1 MPIAITEEHRALA
14 QSVADFLTDHQT
26 RAAARGLLDAEVD
39 ALPAFWGE
47 LANLGLLGLHVPE
60 ELGGSGFGLPETLVV
75 AEQMGRHLAPGPF
88 VPTVI
93 TSAVLAAAGPD
104 ELQKRLL
111 PGLADGSV
119 IGAAAL
125 GGEVTYAD
133 GAATGKAGVVI
144 SGHLADVLLVPAGDD
159 VLVVEKSAGGVR
171 AKVPANLDQSR
182 RAARVTLDAATAT
195 VLPGARRLLT
205 DVARAVLAA
214 EAVGVASE
222 TTQQAAE
229 YAKVRQQFGRPIATF
244 QAVKHHCANMLV
256 AAELATAATWDAGRA
271 GIGGGDQ
278 FSYTAAIAAVL
289 AVPAAVGNA
298 NLNIQ
303 VHGGIGFTW
312 EHDAHLY
319 LRRAAAVAA
328 VLDTEQAAIEVTGL
342 VRQGVRRAAAIE
354 LPPEAEPVRAAI
366 GPDVARLR
374 DLAGE
379 QRKQALIDTG
389 YAMPHWPKPWGRDAT
404 AIEQLVIEQEF
415 TAAGIKRP
423 SLGIT
428 SWIILT
434 LIQHASP
441 DQVARWVRPALSQ
454 DVIWCQLFSEPGAG
468 SDAAG
473 IRTRATR
480 TEQGWRINGQKV
492 WTSGAHEADFGL
504 ATVRTN
510 PDAPKHEGITMMV
523 IDMHA
528 PGVTV
533 RPLKMPNG
541 DSNFN
546 EVFFDD
552 VFVADSDVVGP
563 VDGGWTVARATLG
576 NESVSIGGGDGG
588 RIMPAEAFIAPL
600 DAHPERLA
608 GGAGRVGRHIART
621 HMMGVLNQRSAYRAL
636 ASAGAGDGQGRGPG
650 PEGNITKLLLSEIGH
665 ETAAIM
671 AELAGPDGAFLEGK
685 GAMAAMLVLMNRAM
699 SIAGGTSEIKRNQ
712 IAERIL
718 GLPRDPLIR

>member
-1 MPIAITEEHRALA
+1 MSIAITEEHRALA
-14 QSVADFLTDHQT
+14 QSVADFLTNHQS
-26 RAAARGLLDAEVD
+26 RAAARGLLDAEMD
-39 ALPAFWGE
+39 ALPAFWAE

-75 AEQMGRHLAPGPF
+75 AEQMGRYLAPGPF

-104 ELQKRLL
+104 ELRKRLL

-125 GGEVTYAD
+125 GGEVTCTD

-159 VLVVEKSAGGVR
+159 VLVVEKSAGGVQAR
-171 AKVPANLDQSR
+171 VPANLDQSR

-214 EAVGVASE
+214 EAVGVAAE

-328 VLDTEQAAIEVTGL
+328 MLDTEQAAIEVTGL
-342 VRQGVRRAAAIE
+342 VRRGVRRAAAIE

-374 DLAGE
+374 DLAGDA
-379 QRKQALIDTG
+379 RKQELIEGG

-434 LIQHASP
+434 LIQHAGP

-480 TEQGWRINGQKV
+480 SDQGWRINGQKV
-492 WTSGAHEADFGL
+492 WTSGAHVADFGL

-541 DSNFN
+541 NSEFN

-552 VFVADSDVVGP
+552 VFVPDSDVVGP

-588 RIMPAEAFIAPL
+588 RVMPAEAFIAPL

-621 HMMGVLNQRSAYRAL
+621 HMMSVLNQRSAYRAL
-636 ASAGAGDGQGRGPG
+636 AAAGDGRGPG

-671 AELAGPDGAFLEGK
+671 AELAGPDGAFLEGR
-685 GAMAAMLVLMNRAM
+685 GAMGAGLMLMNRAL

>member
-1 MPIAITEEHRALA
+1 
-14 QSVADFLTDHQT
+14 
-26 RAAARGLLDAEVD
+26 
-39 ALPAFWGE
+39 
-47 LANLGLLGLHVPE
+47 
-60 ELGGSGFGLPETLVV
+60 
-75 AEQMGRHLAPGPF
+75 
-88 VPTVI
+88 VI

-104 ELQKRLL
+104 ELRKRLL

-125 GGEVTYAD
+125 GGAVTYAD
-133 GAATGKAGVVI
+133 GAAAGGPGKSGTAAGGPGKSGTAAGGPGKSGTATGKAGVVI

-159 VLVVEKSAGGVR
+159 VLVVETSAGGVQ
-171 AKVPANLDQSR
+171 ATVPANLDPSR
-182 RAARVTLDAATAT
+182 RAARVTLDAAAAT
-195 VLPGARRLLT
+195 VLPGARGLLA

-214 EAVGVASE
+214 EATGVAAE
-222 TTQQAAE
+222 TAQQAAE
-229 YAKVRQQFGRPIATF
+229 YAKIRHQFGRPIATF

-271 GIGGGDQ
+271 GTGGGDQ

-312 EHDAHLY
+312 EHDAQLY

-342 VRQGVRRAAAIE
+342 VRGGVRRAAAIE

-366 GPDVARLR
+366 APDVARLR

-379 QRKQALIDTG
+379 QRKQALVDSG
-389 YAMPHWPKPWGRDAT
+389 YAMPNWPKPWGRDAS
-404 AIEQLVIEQEF
+404 AVEQLVIEQEF
-415 TAAGIKRP
+415 AAAGIKRP

-454 DVIWCQLFSEPGAG
+454 EVVWCQLFSEPGAG

-492 WTSGAHEADFGL
+492 WTSGAHVADFGL

-528 PGVTV
+528 PGVTI

-541 DSNFN
+541 NSEFN

-552 VFVADSDVVGP
+552 VLVSDSEVVGP

-588 RIMPAEAFIAPL
+588 RTMPAEAFIAPL

-621 HMMGVLNQRSAYRAL
+621 HVMSVLNQRSAYRAV
-636 ASAGAGDGQGRGPG
+636 AGGGPG

-671 AELAGPDGAFLEGK
+671 AELAGPDGAFLEGP
-685 GAMAAMLVLMNRAM
+685 GAMGAALILMNRAL

-712 IAERIL
+712 IAERIG
-718 GLPRDPLIR
+718 GLPRDPLIK

>member
-1 MPIAITEEHRALA
+1 MSIAISEEHRALA
-14 QSVADFLTDHQT
+14 KTVAAFLTDQQS
-26 RAAARGLLDAEVD
+26 RAAARSLLTAEAD
-39 ALPAFWGE
+39 TLPAFWAE
-47 LANLGLLGLHVPE
+47 LGSLGLLGLHVPE

-75 AEQMGRHLAPGPF
+75 AEQMGRYLAPGPF

-93 TSAVLAAAGPD
+93 TSAVLAVAGPED
-104 ELQKRLL
+104 LQKRLL

-125 GGEVTYAD
+125 GGTVTYA
-133 GAATGKAGVVI
+133 GGTATGKVGVVI
-144 SGHLADVLLVPAGDD
+144 SGHLADVMLIPAGDD
-159 VLVVEKSAGGVR
+159 VLVVEKSAGGVQ
-171 AKVPANLDQSR
+171 AEVPANLDQSR
-182 RAARVTLDAATAT
+182 RAARVRLDAAPAT
-195 VLPGARRLLT
+195 VLPGARGLLT
-205 DVARAVLAA
+205 DVARVVLAA
-214 EAVGVASE
+214 EAVGLAAE
-222 TTQQAAE
+222 TTEQAAE

-244 QAVKHHCANMLV
+244 QAVKHHCANMLA
-256 AAELATAATWDAGRA
+256 AAELATAAAWDAGRA

-278 FSYTAAIAAVL
+278 SSYTAAIAAVL

-319 LRRAAAVAA
+319 LRRAAAIAA
-328 VLDTEQAAIEVTGL
+328 VLDTEQAAIEVTDL
-342 VRQGVRRAAAIE
+342 VRRGVRRTAAVE
-354 LPPEAEPVRAAI
+354 LPAEAEPVRAAI

-379 QRKQALIDTG
+379 ERKQALIEGG
-389 YAMPHWPKPWGRDAT
+389 YAMPHWPRPWGRDAT
-404 AIEQLVIEQEF
+404 AMEQLVIEQEF
-415 TAAGIKRP
+415 AAARIKRP

-480 TEQGWRINGQKV
+480 VERDREAGGGWLINGQKV
-492 WTSGAHEADFGL
+492 WTSGAHLADFGL

-541 DSNFN
+541 ASEFN

-552 VFVADSDVVGP
+552 VFVPDSDVVGP

-588 RIMPAEAFIAPL
+588 RTMPAEAFIGPL

-621 HMMGVLNQRSAYRAL
+621 QMMGVLNQRSAYRAV
-636 ASAGAGDGQGRGPG
+636 AGGGPG
-650 PEGNITKLLLSEIGH
+650 PEGNITKLLLSELGH

-671 AELAGPDGAFLEGK
+671 AELAGPDAAFLDGG
-685 GAMAAMLVLMNRAM
+685 GALGAGLMLMNRAL

-718 GLPRDPLIR
+718 GLPRDPLIK

>member
-1 MPIAITEEHRALA
+1 MSIAISEEHRALA
-14 QSVADFLTDHQT
+14 QTVAGFLTNQQS
-26 RAAARGLLDAEVD
+26 RAKARSLLDAESD
-39 ALPAFWGE
+39 GLPTFWAE
-47 LANLGLLGLHVPE
+47 LAGLGLLGLHIPE
-60 ELGGSGFGLPETLVV
+60 ERGGSGFGLPETLVV

-93 TSAVLAAAGPD
+93 TSAVLSATGPG

-111 PGLADGSV
+111 PSLADGTM
-119 IGAAAL
+119 IGATAL

-133 GAATGKAGVVI
+133 GTATGPVGVVI
-144 SGHLADVLLVPAGDD
+144 SGHLADVLLVPVGDD
-159 VLVVEKSAGGVR
+159 VLVIETAAGGVR
-171 AKVPANLDQSR
+171 AEVPANLDQSR
-182 RAARVTLDAATAT
+182 RAARVTLDAAAAT
-195 VLPGARRLLT
+195 VLPGARGRLT
-205 DVARAVLAA
+205 DVARAVFAA
-214 EAVGVASE
+214 EATGVAAE
-222 TTQQAAE
+222 TTEQAAG
-229 YAKVRQQFGRPIATF
+229 YAKVREQFGRPIATF

-278 FSYTAAIAAVL
+278 FSYTAAIAATL
-289 AVPAAVGNA
+289 AVAAAVGNA
-298 NLNIQ
+298 SLNIQ

-319 LRRAAAVAA
+319 LRRAAAIAA
-328 VLDTEQAAIEVTGL
+328 VLSAEQAAIEVTDL
-342 VRQGVRRAAAIE
+342 VRRGVRRAAAID
-354 LPPEAEPVRAAI
+354 LPAEAEPIRAAI

-374 DLAGE
+374 DLPGDA
-379 QRKQALIDTG
+379 RKQALIETG
-389 YAMPHWPKPWGRDAT
+389 YAMPNWPKPWGRDA
-404 AIEQLVIEQEF
+404 AALEQLVIEQEF
-415 TAAGIKRP
+415 AAAGIKRP

-428 SWIILT
+428 GWIILT

-441 DQVARWVRPALSQ
+441 DQVARWVRPALNQ
-454 DVIWCQLFSEPGAG
+454 DVTWCQLFSEPGAG

-480 TEQGWRINGQKV
+480 VNGAGDGGGGWRINGQKV
-492 WTSGAHEADFGL
+492 WTSGAHLADYGL

-510 PDAPKHEGITMMV
+510 PDVPKHQGITMMV

-533 RPLKMPNG
+533 RRLKMPTG
-541 DSNFN
+541 ESDFN

-552 VFVADSDVVGP
+552 VFVPDTDVVGP
-563 VDGGWTVARATLG
+563 IDGGWTVARATLG

-588 RIMPAEAFIAPL
+588 MTMPVGAFIAPF
-600 DAHPERLA
+600 DAHQERLA
-608 GGAGRVGRHIART
+608 GGAGRIGRHISRT
-621 HMMGVLNQRSAYRAL
+621 HAMGVLNQRSAFRAV
-636 ASAGAGDGQGRGPG
+636 AGGGPG

-671 AELAGPDGAFLEGK
+671 ADLAGPDAAFLD
-685 GAMAAMLVLMNRAM
+685 GAGGLAATLVLLHRAM

-718 GLPRDPLIR
+718 GLPRDPLIK

>member
-1 MPIAITEEHRALA
+1 MSIAITEEHRALA
-14 QSVADFLTDHQT
+14 HSVADFLTNHQP
-26 RAAARGLLDAEVD
+26 RAAARSLLDAEVD
-39 ALPAFWGE
+39 ALPAFWAE

-60 ELGGSGFGLPETLVV
+60 DLGGSGFGLPETLVV
-75 AEQMGRHLAPGPF
+75 AEQTGRYLAPGPF

-104 ELQKRLL
+104 ELRKRLL

-144 SGHLADVLLVPAGDD
+144 SGHLADVLVVAAGDD
-159 VLVVEKSAGGVR
+159 VLVVEKSAGGVQ
-171 AKVPANLDQSR
+171 ATVPANLDQSR
-182 RAARVTLDAATAT
+182 RAARVTLDAAPAT

-214 EAVGVASE
+214 EAVGVAAE
-222 TTQQAAE
+222 TTEQAAE

-278 FSYTAAIAAVL
+278 FTYTAAIAAVL

-342 VRQGVRRAAAIE
+342 VRRGVRRAAAIE
-354 LPPEAEPVRAAI
+354 LPPEAEPVRVAI

-374 DLAGE
+374 ELAGE
-379 QRKQALIDTG
+379 QRKQALIESG

-480 TEQGWRINGQKV
+480 TERGWRINGQKV
-492 WTSGAHEADFGL
+492 WTSGAHMADFGL

-523 IDMHA
+523 IDIHA

-541 DSNFN
+541 NSDFN

-552 VFVADSDVVGP
+552 VFVPDSDVVGP

-588 RIMPAEAFIAPL
+588 RVMPAEAFIAPL

-621 HMMGVLNQRSAYRAL
+621 HMMGVLNQRSAYRAVV
-636 ASAGAGDGQGRGPG
+636 GAGDGQGRGPG
-650 PEGNITKLLLSEIGH
+650 PEGNITKLLLSEVGH

-685 GAMAAMLVLMNRAM
+685 GAMAALLILMNRAL

-712 IAERIL
+712 MAERIL
-718 GLPRDPLIR
+718 GLPRDPLIK